1 MVSAK
6 YLALAVVAG
15 SAAAAPAPAPEFV
28 ARQLSLS
35 GPLGDVSSIV
45 NTVLTL
51 VVGTLD
57 AILKPTGTTADEQQ
71 VLASSFTSLN
81 TELTSLLKDLESVPI
96 VGAVATIL
104 YGVVVS
110 PLVTSLLTLLE
121 HVLTLVVGLLVDGL
135 VHPLVSALTLLLGTI
150 STLTGVLAP
159 QLPNLAGDLTSLL
172 SVVTAILGKVQTVSA

>member
-6 YLALAVVAG
+6 YLALTTLAA
-15 SAAAAPAPAPEFV
+15 SAAAAPAPEIV

-35 GPLGDVSSIV
+35 GPIADVSAVV
-45 NTVLTL
+45 NTVLGL
-51 VVGTLD
+51 VAGTLN
-57 AILKPTGTTADEQQ
+57 AVLQPTGTTPSEQE
-71 VLASSFTSLN
+71 VLATSFTALN
-81 TELTSLLKDLESVPI
+81 GELVTLIKDLQSIPI
-96 VGAVATIL
+96 VGGVATIL

-150 STLTGVLAP
+150 STLTSVLAP
-159 QLPNLAGDLTSLL
+159 QLPNLAGELTSLL
-172 SVVTAILGKVQTVSA
+172 GVVTAILGNL

>member
-6 YLALAVVAG
+6 YLALTTL
-15 SAAAAPAPAPEFV
+15 AATALAAPAPAPAPELF

-35 GPLGDVSSIV
+35 GPLGDVTSIV
-45 NTVLTL
+45 NTVLGL

-71 VLASSFTSLN
+71 VLATAFTSLN
-81 TELTSLLKDLESVPI
+81 GELDTLLKDLEAVPI

-104 YGVVVS
+104 YEVVVS
-110 PLVTSLLTLLE
+110 PLVTSLVTLLE
-121 HVLTLVVGLLVDGL
+121 HVLTVVVGLLVDGL
-135 VHPLVSALTLLLGTI
+135 VHPLVAALTLLLGTI
-150 STLTGVLAP
+150 STLTSVLAP

-172 SVVTAILGKVQTVSA
+172 SVVTALLGKI

>member
-6 YLALAVVAG
+6 YLALITLAA
-15 SAAAAPAPAPEFV
+15 SAAAAPAPEIV

-35 GPLGDVSSIV
+35 GPLGDVTSIV
-45 NTVLTL
+45 NTVLGL

-57 AILKPTGTTADEQQ
+57 AVLKPTGTTPDEQQ

-81 TELTSLLKDLESVPI
+81 GELTTLIKDLETVPI
-96 VGAVATIL
+96 VGTVATIL

-150 STLTGVLAP
+150 STLTSVLAP

-172 SVVTAILGKVQTVSA
+172 SVVTALLGKI